1 MGNVH
6 EPQPQRQIANQ
17 NRISASGTLAVDRK
31 GGILDHSVLGF
42 YESLAAHYHL
52 IFEDWNRAVDRQAK
66 VLNQLLKV
74 HFQDRS
80 LKILDCAC
88 GIGTQALGFAKSGH
102 TVTASDLS
110 EAAVLRARDEARNQ
124 CLDISFVVSDMTSL
138 SEIVTNDFDVVA
150 AMDNALP
157 HLSHDQLPQALRAA
171 ASKLTPNGRLIASI
185 RDYDEL
191 LNQDQLCNNPPFM
204 EVPEH
209 DASFIRSGIGL
220 MRPDMS
226 FIFTSPS
233 NRITRGRRIISSLN
247 IVASCVASYP
257 GNWSLLALET

>member
-1 MGNVH
+1 
-6 EPQPQRQIANQ
+6 
-17 NRISASGTLAVDRK
+17 
-31 GGILDHSVLGF
+31 
-42 YESLAAHYHL
+42 L

-157 HLSHDQLPQALRAA
+157 HLSHDQLPQALKAA
-171 ASKLTPNGRLIASI
+171 ASKLAPNGRLIASI

-191 LNQDQLCNNPPFM
+191 RNQ
-204 EVPEH
+204 
-209 DASFIRSGIGL
+209 
-220 MRPDMS
+220 RPS
-226 FIFTSPS
+226 VQQPAFYGGP
-233 NRITRGRRIISSLN
+233 GARRIVHQVWDWIDETRYVVHLYITQQSNHTWTAHHFVTEYRCILRGELSKELEFAGFRDVQWIMPVESDYYQP
-247 IVASCVASYP
+247 IVVAK
-257 GNWSLLALET
+257 WD